1 VSDEIGGLSDDS
13 ASPAGNRRKP
23 KKLVNREIVSLD
35 TVPQDTI
42 PQDRVPQ
49 DTVSLDTAPPSE
61 LADLFADPPLVG
73 NEKREDFDRFFSAI
87 NAAVKPVDAIAWLYT
102 WDVVYLSWEIR
113 RERTVKAD
121 IIKSAQMDFV
131 SELLGSN
138 NLVQSTRTGLSKKL
152 PRLQPKGEARQWF
165 KNPKSQPEAA
175 KILADNGYECSDILA
190 EAYILG
196 ADNIDAIDRR
206 IASYEIRRMAVMRAV
221 EDYNEKFAQKLD
233 AASEDMIEAEF
244 KDLPPENA

>member
-1 VSDEIGGLSDDS
+1 MSDQVGGLSDDP
-13 ASPAGNRRKP
+13 ASRTNERRKP
-23 KKLVNREIVSLD
+23 KKLADREIVPLDEVPLD
-35 TVPQDTI
+35 TVPQNTV
-42 PQDRVPQ
+42 RL
-49 DTVSLDTAPPSE
+49 DTVPPAAPPSE
-61 LADLFADPPLVG
+61 LAVLFDPPLVG

-87 NAAVKPVDAIAWLYT
+87 TAAVKPADAIAWLYT